1 MEMFLSS
8 EVTSR
13 NVRGRVWFVLGLV
26 AALGIPAISGT
37 AEPPKS
43 FSLADNS
50 QAQVE
55 RKTLPPVDS
64 DRLLAED
71 RERTNDPAKPLRFA
85 VPADVHFTLQNSGTW
100 KTLVDGSRIWRL
112 RIYSPGAH
120 SLNLGIARF
129 DMPEGA
135 KLWIYS
141 PSHDEVQGPYTVRN
155 RSAARSLFTPVV
167 RGDEMVVEVY
177 VPTGTAQ
184 PTVEIGTVNRG
195 YRGFEKN

>member
-1 MEMFLSS
+1 
-8 EVTSR
+8 
-13 NVRGRVWFVLGLV
+13 VLGFLTLL
-26 AALGIPAISGT
+26 AIPAIARP
-37 AEPPKS
+37 AELPRS

-55 RKTLPPVDS
+55 RKTLPAIDT

-71 RERTNDPAKPLRFA
+71 RERSKDPAKPQRFA
-85 VPADVHFTLQNSGTW
+85 VATDVHFTLQNSGSW
-100 KTLVDGSRIWRL
+100 QTLADGSRIWRL

-129 DMPEGA
+129 DMQEGP

-141 PSHDEVQGPYTVRN
+141 PSHDEVQGPYSVRE
-155 RSAARSLFTPVV
+155 RSPAGSLFTPVI

-177 VPTGTAQ
+177 VPAGVAQ
-184 PTVEIGTVNRG
+184 PTIEIATVNQG
-195 YRGFEKN
+195 YRGFGKN